1 MSTEEERLARLT
13 GEFLAIESEYRD
25 QLDTLRTRIDADALQ
40 HVDTQQV
47 HTIIKDLEGDVCR
60 LQRMISR
67 TVIECKYAFT
77 TPQRE
82 HARAVIASHK
92 RSLARTQELLAHIRE
107 PGAGAL
113 GSVVPTR
120 LSA

>member
-13 GEFLAIESEYRD
+13 GESLAIESEYRD
-25 QLDTLRTRIDADALQ
+25 QLDTLHTRIDADPLQ
-40 HVDTQQV
+40 HVDTQLV
-47 HTIIKDLEGDVCR
+47 HTIIRDLEGDACR

-67 TVIECKYAFT
+67 KVIECKNAFT
-77 TPQRE
+77 TAQRE

-92 RSLARTQELLAHIRE
+92 RSLARAEELLAHIRE
-107 PGAGAL
+107 LRAGAL
-113 GSVVPTR
+113 GSVVSTR

>member
-1 MSTEEERLARLT
+1 MSTEEETLARLT

-25 QLDTLRTRIDADALQ
+25 QLERLRTPIDADALQ

-47 HTIIKDLEGDVCR
+47 HTIIKDLEGDACR

-67 TVIECKYAFT
+67 TVIECKNAFT

-107 PGAGAL
+107 LRAGAL
-113 GSVVPTR
+113 GCVVPTR